1 MRNPGSH
8 YMLLLLTTKHL
19 DIQKSHYLWEVLTA
33 SFFLCSSGLSQGL
46 RSVFLSLFACPCT
59 YLSFSFFLYLI
70 HFLCSCLYHTTFF
83 FFVSTQFALTH
94 AAPFAVC
101 FPLQWMWNASSFVRI
116 FSKGFTEFYPTWEVV
131 VTGFAHLRE
140 LSRNANEI
148 LMLLSIYGG
157 QSSWKIYE

>member
-1 MRNPGSH
+1 MAWGIQVVIICFCYLLLNTWIFRNPTICEKYRQHLSFSA
-8 YMLLLLTTKHL
+8 LLDSPKDLGLF
-19 DIQKSHYLWEVLTA
+19 
-33 SFFLCSSGLSQGL
+33 FFLCLPVLVLISPSLSSFIS
-46 RSVFLSLFACPCT
+46 SI
-59 YLSFSFFLYLI
+59 FFVPAFI
-70 HFLCSCLYHTTFF
+70 TPPFF
-83 FFVSTQFALTH
+83 FPTQFALTH

-157 QSSWKIYE
+157 QGSWKIY